1 MGEYCRHRPQLSTR
15 GANGID
21 LTNWTK
27 TNSRE
32 TLMTP
37 HNHAKP
43 GDYAEAVLLPGDPL
57 RAKWIAETFF
67 ENARQVNAVRN
78 CLGFTGTWQGRPIS
92 VQATGM
98 GQPSLSIYVHELIN
112 TYGVKTL
119 IRVGTCGGLNA
130 KVKVRDLVLAQ
141 AATTDSA
148 IVKDRFGP
156 YNFAPIADFGLLRAA
171 AAKAEAKN
179 MRVHAGNML
188 SSDIFY
194 HIDGFAGYDKLPA
207 HGVIGVEMEA
217 AALYTLAAR
226 FDVRALTICTMTDC
240 LITHQEIS
248 ADERQTS
255 LKDMVAVALDVAV
268 GL

>member
-1 MGEYCRHRPQLSTR
+1 
-15 GANGID
+15 
-21 LTNWTK
+21 
-27 TNSRE
+27 
-32 TLMTP
+32 MTP

-67 ENARQVNAVRN
+67 EAPRLVNSVRN
-78 CLGFTGTWQGRPIS
+78 CLGYTGLWKGRPVS

-112 TYGVKTL
+112 VYGAKTL
-119 IRVGTCGGLNA
+119 LRVGTCGGLNA
-130 KVKVRDLVLAQ
+130 KVKVRDLILAQ
-141 AATTDSA
+141 AASTDSA
-148 IVKDRFGP
+148 IVKDRFGAF
-156 YNFAPIADFGLLRAA
+156 NFAPIADFGLLRAA
-171 AAKAEAKN
+171 AEKAEAAG
-179 MRVHAGNML
+179 MRFHAGNML

-194 HIDGFAGYDKLPA
+194 HADGFAGYGALPE

-226 FDVRALTICTMTDC
+226 FGVKALTICTMTDC
-240 LITHQEIS
+240 LITKEEIN

-255 LKDMVAVALDVAV
+255 LKDMVTLALDVAIEA
-268 GL
+268 

>member
-1 MGEYCRHRPQLSTR
+1 
-15 GANGID
+15 
-21 LTNWTK
+21 
-27 TNSRE
+27 
-32 TLMTP
+32 MTP

-57 RAKWIAETFF
+57 RAKWIAETFLTD
-67 ENARQVNAVRN
+67 ARLVNSVRN
-78 CLGFTGTWQGRPIS
+78 CLGYTGTYQGKPVS

-112 TYGVKTL
+112 VYGLKTL

-130 KVKVRDLVLAQ
+130 KVKLRDLILAQ
-141 AATTDSA
+141 GASTDSA

-171 AAKAEAKN
+171 ADKAEAKG
-179 MRVHAGNML
+179 MRYHAGNML

-194 HIDGFAGYDKLPA
+194 HADGLAGYHTLPE

-226 FDVRALTICTMTDC
+226 FGVKALTICTMTDC
-240 LITHQEIS
+240 LITKQEID
-248 ADERQTS
+248 AEQRQTS
-255 LKDMVAVALDVAV
+255 LKDMVALALEVAIEA
-268 GL
+268 